1 MIDTADI
8 YSRWVEGNS
17 GGVSEEIIG
26 RWMQQRRNRHQVVI
40 ATKGRGRMWEGPDG
54 EGLSRAHLLRAV
66 DDSLRRLQTDYI
78 DLYQTHWYDADTPIE
93 ETLRALDDLVRAG
106 KIRYTGCSNIPV
118 WRLMQALWTSD
129 RLNLERF
136 VSVQPHYNMVH
147 RDEFEHEL
155 QEVCQEYGLGVF
167 PYSPLAGGFLT
178 GKYQPDSPAP
188 TSERAGSIHRRY
200 ANARGWRVLR
210 ALEQVAREQHASPA
224 QVALAWLRTRP
235 AVTAPIVGANSLEHL
250 REALGA
256 LAISLHADA
265 LDMLNRAWTEE

>member
-1 MIDTADI
+1 
-8 YSRWVEGNS
+8 
-17 GGVSEEIIG
+17 
-26 RWMQQRRNRHQVVI
+26 
-40 ATKGRGRMWEGPDG
+40 
-54 EGLSRAHLLRAV
+54 
-66 DDSLRRLQTDYI
+66 
-78 DLYQTHWYDADTPIE
+78 
-93 ETLRALDDLVRAG
+93 
-106 KIRYTGCSNIPV
+106 
-118 WRLMQALWTSD
+118 
-129 RLNLERF
+129 
-136 VSVQPHYNMVH
+136 MVH

-235 AVTAPIVGANSLEHL
+235 AVTAPIDGANSLEHL